1 MTLIAGLLVSLVYG
15 ITSFMPVSVT
25 AHEWALNF
33 FAGQWGYANPGGHF
47 SGMLAAGA
55 LTGLMIY
62 FRHDW
67 ASIIS
72 SFLRVILLRQ
82 KPMTIDER
90 LMFFIILTTLPV
102 AFVWQYV
109 EPALVHL
116 EISAYMIAAS
126 LVIFSVPL
134 WLANNLNRQTK
145 SMLDWT
151 LVDSLIVGIV
161 QVGALVPGAGRQIL
175 ALSGAFFRNFN
186 RESAAKFTFLT
197 FAPLLCY
204 RAWRGLDGFTFSAEV
219 PMENTSWMVFSM
231 CFVMTTAA
239 SILSIA
245 GFMKDIQYRS
255 VGKIIFYRCMLAT
268 AIAVTY
274 WFNS

>member
-55 LTGLMIY
+55 LSGLMIY

-72 SFLRVILLRQ
+72 SFLRVILFRQ

-90 LMFFIILTTLPV
+90 LMFFIVLTTLPMLL
-102 AFVWQYV
+102 VWSYV
-109 EPALVHL
+109 EPALASLDVN
-116 EISAYMIAAS
+116 AYLIAAS
-126 LVIFSVPL
+126 LVIFCLPL
-134 WLANNLNRQTK
+134 WFANNLNRQTK

-161 QVGALVPGAGRQIL
+161 QVGSLVPGAGRQVL

-186 RESAAKFTFLT
+186 RESAAKFTFIT

-204 RAWRGLDGFTFSAEV
+204 RAWTGLDGFTFSAEL
-219 PMENTSWMVFSM
+219 PMPNTSWMVFIM
-231 CFVMTTAA
+231 CYVMTVAA

-245 GFMKDIQYRS
+245 GFMKDVQYRS
-255 VGKIIFYRCMLAT
+255 VNKIIFYRCMLAF
-268 AIAVTY
+268 AIAATY
-274 WFNS
+274 WWNT